1 MKNIETTADRIKIF
15 ENTIRLSADFLIV
28 SANAIRKPTDRYGR
42 ILRKKDKKSGKNAP
56 IHLFPPAFHPF
67 LLSTAEHNR

>member
-28 SANAIRKPTDRYGR
+28 SANAIRKTMKRY
-42 ILRKKDKKSGKNAP
+42 ILEVNKLIA
-56 IHLFPPAFHPF
+56 
-67 LLSTAEHNR
+67 